1 MKALYISHIKITLR
15 KPKTILFIEQ
25 EKYPV
30 LLHEDGSIDDC
41 DKQRTIRS
49 MFREKMKQTNQVK
62 KAESLKDYK
71 IDFKIISS
79 TFSSKI
85 YE

>member
-1 MKALYISHIKITLR
+1 MFK
-15 KPKTILFIEQ
+15 
-25 EKYPV
+25 EK
-30 LLHEDGSIDDC
+30 L
-41 DKQRTIRS
+41 
-49 MFREKMKQTNQVK
+49 KQTNQVK
-62 KAESLKDYK
+62 KADSLKDYK